1 FYDMLFEKLG
11 PEDNYL
17 EVEYVTVPGVGKK
30 VNYSSI
36 DVEGKI
42 ALVKRGDTTFEEK
55 AAVALAEGA
64 IGCIIYNNVAGDV
77 FMNAGQGLQIALS
90 SISMDDGEYLAAKPS
105 GTLILDKS
113 YLAGPFMSEFSS
125 WGPVSDLSLK
135 PEITAHGGSILSA
148 VPGGGY
154 EEISGTS
161 MACPNLCG
169 VVILVRQ
176 ALKERYK
183 DITSVELTML
193 TNQLLMSTGTI
204 IYDETGNPYSPR
216 KQGAGLGNLQKAL
229 DTLAYLSVGDTAKS
243 KLDLGD
249 DPKETGEYE
258 LVFDINNISDKE
270 LTYNLT
276 NYTMTESLSKADPKY
291 VAQKAYMLNPETT
304 ALVTGDGSING
315 DVITVNPNGK
325 VTVKYTLKL
334 TKQEIKYIQKSFV
347 NGMYVEG
354 FAVLESLNEDAID
367 LSIPFLAFF
376 GDWTVAPMFD
386 KTYYEVE
393 SEAHNGSIDEEDKL
407 KADYYATTP
416 LGTYYYSYI
425 IPLGTYVYEMDE
437 SKYDPIP
444 ATEEHA
450 AIGYSLETIN
460 GITTVYAGL
469 LRNAKKMTTVIKNS
483 ETGEVVYEHIK
494 YDEHKAYF
502 YGQVVPGYDL
512 INITAAELGLQNNTK
527 YTFSM
532 QAELDYDDGGLSDNL
547 RNTFEFSFYV
557 DYESPVITDT
567 EFYHKY
573 DKSAK
578 EYRYYVDVYVY
589 DNHYAQSIRPFTIID
604 GKLTSL
610 VDYVI
615 PIYSEERGGISKV
628 TVEITDYM
636 DLLQYG
642 RVEGGEH
649 AITNGLGFLVDDYAL
664 NQNYCYVTLPGTNST
679 NITYKPEYVSGGSNH
694 QYTYLKRLTPGDVLD
709 LTYMLTSDDPVLAVI
724 KEEDVIARYFATLE
738 WKSSNENV
746 VKVKNGKI
754 EAVGQGQAK
763 ITCTTMHEGGD
774 VASTTLVVNVRAG
787 DYESDADKLEDIKFT
802 YFDTLK
808 AFTDGPETSEIGATG
823 DRLFFT
829 EKPYISF
836 YPSEKVQLGYELEPW
851 NLSNY
856 ELVWASTNEKVA
868 TVDENG
874 VVTALKAG
882 KAVIT
887 ATANG
892 ISASCTVN
900 VVDD

>member
-1 FYDMLFEKLG
+1 
-11 PEDNYL
+11 
-17 EVEYVTVPGVGKK
+17 
-30 VNYSSI
+30 
-36 DVEGKI
+36 
-42 ALVKRGDTTFEEK
+42 
-55 AAVALAEGA
+55 
-64 IGCIIYNNVAGDV
+64 
-77 FMNAGQGLQIALS
+77 
-90 SISMDDGEYLAAKPS
+90 
-105 GTLILDKS
+105 
-113 YLAGPFMSEFSS
+113 
-125 WGPVSDLSLK
+125 
-135 PEITAHGGSILSA
+135 
-148 VPGGGY
+148 
-154 EEISGTS
+154 
-161 MACPNLCG
+161 
-169 VVILVRQ
+169 
-176 ALKERYK
+176 
-183 DITSVELTML
+183 
-193 TNQLLMSTGTI
+193 
-204 IYDETGNPYSPR
+204 
-216 KQGAGLGNLQKAL
+216 
-229 DTLAYLSVGDTAKS
+229 
-243 KLDLGD
+243 
-249 DPKETGEYE
+249 
-258 LVFDINNISDKE
+258 
-270 LTYNLT
+270 
-276 NYTMTESLSKADPKY
+276 
-291 VAQKAYMLNPETT
+291 MLNPETS
-304 ALVTGDGSING
+304 ASVTGDGSISG

-325 VTVKYTLKL
+325 VTVKYTLQL
-334 TKQEIKYIQKSFV
+334 TKSEIKYIQKSFV

-437 SKYDPIP
+437 SAYDPIP

-469 LRNAKKMTTVIKNS
+469 LRNAKKMTTVIKNA
-483 ETGEVVYEHIK
+483 ETGEIVYEHIK

-502 YGQVVPGYDL
+502 GGSVIPGYDL
-512 INITAAELGLQNNTK
+512 INVTAAEMGLQNNTK

-532 QAELDYDDGGLSDNL
+532 LAELDYDDGGLSDNL

-557 DYESPVITDT
+557 DYEAPIITDT

-604 GKLTSL
+604 GQLTSL
-610 VDYVI
+610 CEYVI

-649 AITNGLGFLVDDYAL
+649 AISNGLGFLIDDYAL

-679 NITYKPEYVSGGSNH
+679 KITYKPEFVSGGSNNV
-694 QYTYLKRLTPGDVLD
+694 YTYLKRLNPGDELD
-709 LTYMLTSDDPVLAVI
+709 LTYMLTSDDPTLEII

-754 EAVGQGQAK
+754 EAVGQGKAN
-763 ITCTTMHEGGD
+763 ITCTTMHSGGD
-774 VASTTLVVNVRAG
+774 VSTTTLVVNVRSG

-808 AFTDGPETSEIGATG
+808 AFIDGPETSEIGKTG

-836 YPSEKVQLGYELEPW
+836 YPSEKVKLGYELEPW
-851 NLSNY
+851 NLSDY
-856 ELVWASTNEKVA
+856 ELIWASTNEKVA

-874 VVTALKAG
+874 VVTAISEGNANITLKVKVGGRTSSLMASTRVVVKSEFVIEGQTLTAYKGAG
-882 KAVIT
+882 GKVVIPDDEGILYIGSFAFSLYTTDYEIKIEDDDYDAAKTPSANDTITSVVIPADIMEIQRYAFYNCT
-887 ATANG
+887 ALEKVTFEVNEKGDSCPFIKDYAFYKNTALKEINLDEVNLIG
-892 ISASCTVN
+892 ERAFYGCTGLTNINISKVYAMGRQAFAECNNIT
-900 VVDD
+900 